1 MSNLYVLAGPQMG
14 KVFEL
19 RDGANYIGR
28 SSKDI
33 QIEDPT
39 VSREHLKITTIV
51 GRYYVSDLKSR
62 NRTFFNGNYLA
73 PGLELEIKEGVPIAI
88 GMTVLCIGHGCRE
101 EMVSFFDSIGLSSET
116 GSESGIY
123 QVHKERTNQKKL
135 ELLYRVSDV
144 LGENLPVRETCNKIL
159 DHVFGFLKNIDRAIF
174 IFIDPASREITETIS
189 KPEIIGAKTMSY
201 LRDIVARVATDQKPL
216 VISNAQTE
224 KDALADTLKL
234 LKVESV
240 MCVPISAQSE
250 VIGFLYVDS
259 LERPFGF
266 RLEDVSLFVDVSQR
280 LGLALQYAR
289 IATEQSP
296 SADAVESVTE
306 EDRLNSNSSSD
317 SS

>member
-1 MSNLYVLAGPQMG
+1 MSNLYVLAGPQIG

-33 QIEDPT
+33 QIEDST
-39 VSREHLKITTIV
+39 VSREHVKITARG
-51 GRYYVSDLKSR
+51 GRYYLTDLKSQ

-73 PGLELEIKEGVPIAI
+73 PGLELEVKEGIPIAI

-101 EMVSFFDSIGLSSET
+101 EMISFMDSIGLSSET

-144 LGENLPVRETCNKIL
+144 LEENLPVKEVCKKIL
-159 DHVFGFLKNIDRAIF
+159 QHVFDFLKNIDRGIF

-189 KPEIIGAKTMSY
+189 KPEHLSDKTMSY

-216 VISNAQTE
+216 VISNAHTE
-224 KDALADTLKL
+224 KDELADTLKL

-240 MCVPISAQSE
+240 LCVPMFIQSE
-250 VIGFLYVDS
+250 VVGFLYIDS
-259 LERPFGF
+259 LERPYGF
-266 RLEDVSLFVDVSQR
+266 RFEDVALFKDLSQR
-280 LGLALQYAR
+280 VSLAIQYAR
-289 IATEQSP
+289 IAAGHSTAADEGASP
-296 SADAVESVTE
+296 RDP
-306 EDRLNSNSSSD
+306 N
-317 SS
+317 